1 MASDKFRQQ
10 LQQEMDEWRSQGI
23 ISAEQARQLA
33 ERYKFAQL
41 DGMARD
47 RFVTVVLGIG
57 SVLLGLGVI
66 TFVAANWQAIPR
78 ELKLLLL
85 LTLFVGVNTTGFY
98 LWNQPPLP
106 DRQESGRQRLGQGL
120 LLLGAL
126 ILGANLA
133 LMGQMFHIN
142 GSSADLCI
150 IWGLAVLGMAYGLR
164 LTSLGVLAIL
174 LVGIGFWNGISGW
187 DWNNPPS
194 DTVRWVINQMPLIAG
209 LSFIPLAY
217 WCRSK
222 WVFGVGA
229 IASLSSLLV
238 LLLRFSDT
246 FPSSSNFY
254 GIWLALI
261 FTLPTALLWSYDDR
275 LWQRLFSRFTP
286 ESSFASETPL
296 RSETL
301 LSSETAYFRSIAQG
315 LALLCLMVVVY
326 ALSFHYAWEDN
337 LVAPPTAPAEGSMT
351 AGLSLLLNPS
361 LIFFV
366 GLTVMQ
372 WIYLARPRRLG
383 RWGLSRSNSMML
395 VFLGAIAAL
404 TFWHWTIEPIGAIA
418 TFFSNVLLFL
428 LAVALMRDGL
438 ADRQRRI
445 FWSGLALVTLQILS
459 RLLEYETA
467 LLLKSVVFL
476 LCGVGVIVI
485 GLWFERYVRT
495 LRIASED

>member
-10 LQQEMDEWRSQGI
+10 LQQEMEQWRSQGI
-23 ISAEQARQLA
+23 ISADQARQLA
-33 ERYKFAQL
+33 ERYEFSQL

-85 LTLFVGVNTTGFY
+85 LLLFVGVNVTGFY
-98 LWNQPPLP
+98 LWSQPPLP

-150 IWGLAVLGMAYGLR
+150 VWGFAVLGMAYGLR
-164 LTSLGVLAIL
+164 LTSLGALAIF

-194 DTVRWVINQMPLIAG
+194 DAVRWVIRQMPLIAG
-209 LSFIPLAY
+209 LSFIPLGY

-222 WVFGVGA
+222 WVFGLGA
-229 IASLSSLLV
+229 IASLSALLV

-246 FPSSSNFY
+246 FPPSSNFY
-254 GIWLALI
+254 GIWLVLI
-261 FTLPTALLWSYDDR
+261 FTLPTAILWSYDDR
-275 LWQRLFSRFTP
+275 LWQRLFSRFTS
-286 ESSFASETPL
+286 ESPLASETPL

-301 LSSETAYFRSIAQG
+301 LGSETAYFRSIAQG
-315 LALLCLMVVVY
+315 LALLCGMVVIYV
-326 ALSFHYAWEDN
+326 LSFHYAWEDSRV
-337 LVAPPTAPAEGSMT
+337 VAPPTAQAEGLMT

-361 LIFFV
+361 LLFFV
-366 GLTVMQ
+366 GLTVVQ

-383 RWGLSRSNSMML
+383 RWGLSQSNSMML
-395 VFLGAIAAL
+395 AF
-404 TFWHWTIEPIGAIA
+404 
-418 TFFSNVLLFL
+418 
-428 LAVALMRDGL
+428 
-438 ADRQRRI
+438 
-445 FWSGLALVTLQILS
+445 
-459 RLLEYETA
+459 
-467 LLLKSVVFL
+467 
-476 LCGVGVIVI
+476 
-485 GLWFERYVRT
+485 
-495 LRIASED
+495 